1 MWPGTPILAK
11 PVQGCFRE
19 LGHCIFHDFLRRR
32 AAQLSFPPG
41 RKCWSSQ
48 GADVFTG
55 GIAAASF
62 MTSLRPGC

>member
-1 MWPGTPILAK
+1 MWLGTPILAK

-41 RKCWSSQ
+41 RKCWLSQ
-48 GADVFTG
+48 GRDVFESRAT
-55 GIAAASF
+55 AH
-62 MTSLRPGC
+62 LP